1 MSHYDRDPIPT
12 YPARFILAGLALVAV
27 CCGLGA
33 LLVQAVRG

>member
-1 MSHYDRDPIPT
+1 MAMNEDDPIPT